1 MKTLKRL
8 LVGGLLVLV
17 LSATSVTAFAAVY
30 KTPAEAAAGIT
41 GKTQEAVVSER
52 QSGKSYGSI
61 ASEAGKLEEFQKA
74 MLDIFKERLDARVA
88 NGTMTQAEADAA
100 LAAMKERQAICDG
113 NGTGNGTGP
122 KCSGLGLGRSA
133 DDRGLDKGAGKGR
146 GSGRGMGLGLGMGQR
161 NGSCLNQ

>member
-1 MKTLKRL
+1 MKALKRF
-8 LVGGLLVLV
+8 LVGGMLVLV

-41 GKTQEAVVSER
+41 GKAQEAVVAER

-61 ASEAGKLEEFQKA
+61 ASEAGKLEEFQRA
-74 MLDIFKERLDARVA
+74 MLDIFRERLDARVA

-100 LAAMKERQAICDG
+100 LAAMKERQATCDG
-113 NGTGNGTGP
+113 TGTGNGAGL
-122 KCSGLGLGRSA
+122 KGSGCGLGRSA
-133 DDRGLDKGAGKGR
+133 DDRGLNKGAGMGR
-146 GSGRGMGLGLGMGQR
+146 GSGRGMGLGMGQR

>member
-1 MKTLKRL
+1 MKTLKRF
-8 LVGGLLVLV
+8 LVGGMLILV

-30 KTPAEAAAGIT
+30 KTPAEAVAGIT

-61 ASEAGKLEEFQKA
+61 ASETGKLEEFQQA
-74 MLDIFKERLDARVA
+74 MLDIFKGRLDARVA

-100 LAAMKERQAICDG
+100 LAAMKERQAVCDG
-113 NGTGNGTGP
+113 NGTGNGTGLRGAGP
-122 KCSGLGLGRSA
+122 GLGRSA
-133 DDRGLDKGAGKGR
+133 DDRGLSKGAGMGR
-146 GSGRGMGLGLGMGQR
+146 GSGRGMGLGMGQR